1 MTSASLERLQRL
13 FQKAI
18 ALDGED
24 REGFIAEVQNDDAE
38 AAARLRALLSADED
52 GTDLGAPVAASA
64 RALADDEDPWLGRT
78 IDA

>member
-13 FQKAI
+13 FQQAI

-24 REGFIAEVQNDDAE
+24 REGFIAEVENEDTEVAF
-38 AAARLRALLSADED
+38 RLRALLSADED

-64 RALADDEDPWLGRT
+64 KALVDDEDPWLGQI